1 MNKNKG
7 VGIAI
12 LVAVIAYITNML
24 FVSQEISIGS
34 STLALILGSIIAY
47 YVPNIEEGGKWMI
60 NIIMPVAIILLGFG
74 LNLTAFFVPE
84 IGLIGLTAAFIT
96 ALTSFIVCYVIGKY
110 LKLDLET
117 CVALGTGGAIC
128 GNSAVV
134 AVSPGL
140 RLREERVA
148 VILAIINLLGLI
160 TFLIL
165 PLLSS
170 LLGLSEEQGGIW
182 AGSVIHAVPQAV
194 AAGETIGSEA
204 MVIATAVK
212 LSRVSLLLF
221 IVPLCVLLGNRI
233 NKEKWWQDNDNVA
246 IPYFVPGFVI
256 AAILST
262 WVLPDSLA
270 EILALIGK
278 YLLLPLLASVGF
290 FITKESMKDAGGAI
304 LLVGIIATILML
316 ISSYTTIII
325 LS

>member
-1 MNKNKG
+1 MNKNI
-7 VGIAI
+7 GII
-12 LVAVIAYITNML
+12 CAVI
-24 FVSQEISIGS
+24 ISIIAYPTNIFLSNLGINLGP

-47 YVPNIEEGGKWMI
+47 YIPNTEDGGRWMI
-60 NIIMPVAIILLGFG
+60 SIVMPIAIVLLGFG
-74 LNLTAFFVPE
+74 LNLSTFFEPDV
-84 IGLIGLTAAFIT
+84 GLVGFAAAFVT
-96 ALTSFIVCYVIGKY
+96 AITSFGICYIAGRY
-110 LKLDLET
+110 AKLDLET

-140 RLREERVA
+140 KLKEERVA

-160 TFLIL
+160 TFLLL

-170 LLGLSEEQGGIW
+170 ILGMSEEQGGMW

-194 AAGETIGSEA
+194 AAGETIGPEA
-204 MVIATAVK
+204 MEIATAVK
-212 LSRVSLLLF
+212 LSRVSLLVI
-221 IVPLCVLLGNRI
+221 IVPLCALIGNRVNNESGEI
-233 NKEKWWQDNDNVA
+233 TKIGP
-246 IPYFVPGFVI
+246 IPYFVPGFVG

-262 WVLPDSLA
+262 WFLPTNIA
-270 EILALIGK
+270 GILTIIGQ

-290 FITKESMKDAGGAI
+290 FITKKSMENAGGTI
-304 LLVGIIATILML
+304 LIVGIIATVSML

>member
-1 MNKNKG
+1 MNKNI
-7 VGIAI
+7 GII
-12 LVAVIAYITNML
+12 CAVI
-24 FVSQEISIGS
+24 ISIIAYPTNIFLSNLGINLGP

-47 YVPNIEEGGKWMI
+47 YIPNTEDGGRWMI
-60 NIIMPVAIILLGFG
+60 SIVMPIAIVLLGFG
-74 LNLTAFFVPE
+74 LNLSTFFEPDV
-84 IGLIGLTAAFIT
+84 GLVGFAAAFVT
-96 ALTSFIVCYVIGKY
+96 AITSFGICYIAGRY
-110 LKLDLET
+110 AKLDLET

-140 RLREERVA
+140 KLKEERVA

-160 TFLIL
+160 TFLLL

-170 LLGLSEEQGGIW
+170 ILGMSEEQGGMW

-194 AAGETIGSEA
+194 AAGETIGPEA
-204 MVIATAVK
+204 MEIATAVK
-212 LSRVSLLLF
+212 LSRVSLLVI
-221 IVPLCVLLGNRI
+221 IVPLCALIGNRVNNESGEI
-233 NKEKWWQDNDNVA
+233 TKIGP
-246 IPYFVPGFVI
+246 IPYFVPGFVG

-262 WVLPDSLA
+262 WILPTNIA
-270 EILALIGK
+270 GILAIIGK

-290 FITKESMKDAGGAI
+290 FITRKSMENAGGTI
-304 LLVGIIATILML
+304 LIVGIIATVSML

>member
-1 MNKNKG
+1 MSKNI
-7 VGIAI
+7 GITY
-12 LVAVIAYITNML
+12 AVI
-24 FVSQEISIGS
+24 ISIIAYLANRFLSDLGINLGP

-47 YVPNIEEGGKWMI
+47 YIPNTEDGGRWMI
-60 NIIMPVAIILLGFG
+60 SIVMPIAIVLLGFG
-74 LNLTAFFVPE
+74 LNLSTFFEPDV
-84 IGLIGLTAAFIT
+84 GLVGFAAAFVT
-96 ALTSFIVCYVIGKY
+96 AITSFGICYIAGRY
-110 LKLDLET
+110 AKLDLET

-140 RLREERVA
+140 KLKEERVA

-160 TFLIL
+160 TFLLL

-170 LLGLSEEQGGIW
+170 ILGMSEEQGGMW

-194 AAGETIGSEA
+194 AAGETIGPEA
-204 MVIATAVK
+204 MEIATAVK
-212 LSRVSLLLF
+212 LSRVSLLVI
-221 IVPLCVLLGNRI
+221 IVPLCALIGNRVNNESGEI
-233 NKEKWWQDNDNVA
+233 TKIGP
-246 IPYFVPGFVI
+246 IPYFVPGFVG

-262 WVLPDSLA
+262 WFLPTNIA
-270 EILALIGK
+270 GILTIIGQ

-290 FITKESMKDAGGAI
+290 FITKKSMENAGGTI
-304 LLVGIIATILML
+304 LIVGIIATVSML

>member
-1 MNKNKG
+1 MNKNI
-7 VGIAI
+7 GII
-12 LVAVIAYITNML
+12 CAVI
-24 FVSQEISIGS
+24 ISIIAYPTNIFLSNLGINLGP

-47 YVPNIEEGGKWMI
+47 YIPNTEDGGRWMI
-60 NIIMPVAIILLGFG
+60 SIVMPIAIVLLGFG
-74 LNLTAFFVPE
+74 LNLSTFFEPDV
-84 IGLIGLTAAFIT
+84 GLVGFAAAFVT
-96 ALTSFIVCYVIGKY
+96 AITSFGICYIAGRY
-110 LKLDLET
+110 AKLDLET

-140 RLREERVA
+140 KLKEERVA

-160 TFLIL
+160 TFLLL

-170 LLGLSEEQGGIW
+170 ILGMSEEQGGMW

-194 AAGETIGSEA
+194 AAGETIGPEA
-204 MVIATAVK
+204 MEIATAVK
-212 LSRVSLLLF
+212 LSRVSLLVI
-221 IVPLCVLLGNRI
+221 IVPLCALIGNRANNESGEI
-233 NKEKWWQDNDNVA
+233 TKIGP
-246 IPYFVPGFVI
+246 IPYFVPGFVG

-262 WVLPDSLA
+262 WFLPTNIA
-270 EILALIGK
+270 GILTIIGQ

-290 FITKESMKDAGGAI
+290 FITKKSMENAGGTI
-304 LLVGIIATILML
+304 LIVGIIATVSML

>member
-1 MNKNKG
+1 MNKNI
-7 VGIAI
+7 GII
-12 LVAVIAYITNML
+12 CAVI
-24 FVSQEISIGS
+24 ISIIAYPTNIFLSNLGINLGP

-47 YVPNIEEGGKWMI
+47 YIPNTEDGGRWMI
-60 NIIMPVAIILLGFG
+60 SIVMPIAIVLLGFG
-74 LNLTAFFVPE
+74 LNLSTFFEPDV
-84 IGLIGLTAAFIT
+84 GLVGFAAAFVT
-96 ALTSFIVCYVIGKY
+96 AITSFGICYIAGRY
-110 LKLDLET
+110 AKLDLET

-140 RLREERVA
+140 KLKEERVA

-160 TFLIL
+160 TFLLL

-170 LLGLSEEQGGIW
+170 ILGMSEEQGGMW

-194 AAGETIGSEA
+194 AAGETIGPEA
-204 MVIATAVK
+204 MEIATAVK
-212 LSRVSLLLF
+212 LSRVSLLVI
-221 IVPLCVLLGNRI
+221 IVPLCALIGNRVNNESGEI
-233 NKEKWWQDNDNVA
+233 TKIGP
-246 IPYFVPGFVI
+246 IPYFVPGFVG

-262 WVLPDSLA
+262 WFLSTNIA
-270 EILALIGK
+270 GILAIIGK

-290 FITKESMKDAGGAI
+290 FITKKSMENAGGTI
-304 LLVGIIATILML
+304 LIVGIIATVSML

>member
-1 MNKNKG
+1 MNKNI
-7 VGIAI
+7 GII
-12 LVAVIAYITNML
+12 CAVI
-24 FVSQEISIGS
+24 ISIIAYLTNIFLSNLGINLGP

-47 YVPNIEEGGKWMI
+47 YIPNTEDGGRWMI
-60 NIIMPVAIILLGFG
+60 SIVMPIAIVLLGFG
-74 LNLTAFFVPE
+74 LNLSTFFEPDV
-84 IGLIGLTAAFIT
+84 GLVGFAAAFVT
-96 ALTSFIVCYVIGKY
+96 AITSFGICYIAGRY
-110 LKLDLET
+110 AKLDLET

-140 RLREERVA
+140 KLKEERVA

-160 TFLIL
+160 TFLLL

-170 LLGLSEEQGGIW
+170 ILGMSEEQGGMW

-194 AAGETIGSEA
+194 AAGETIGPEA
-204 MVIATAVK
+204 MEIATAVK
-212 LSRVSLLLF
+212 LSRVSLLVI
-221 IVPLCVLLGNRI
+221 IVPLCALIGNRVNNESGEI
-233 NKEKWWQDNDNVA
+233 TKIGP
-246 IPYFVPGFVI
+246 IPYFVPGFVG

-262 WVLPDSLA
+262 WIPTNIA
-270 EILALIGK
+270 GILAIIGK

-290 FITKESMKDAGGAI
+290 FITRKSMENAGGTI
-304 LLVGIIATILML
+304 LIVGIIATVSML